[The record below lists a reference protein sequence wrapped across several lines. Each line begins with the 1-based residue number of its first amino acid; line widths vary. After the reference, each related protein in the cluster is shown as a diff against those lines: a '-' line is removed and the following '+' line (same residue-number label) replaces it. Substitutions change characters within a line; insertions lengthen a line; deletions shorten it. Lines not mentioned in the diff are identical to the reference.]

1 MASENR
7 VHVGRIIFGLFFAW
21 LGVLFFLDQLGWIDL
36 GNWWR
41 FWPVFLILIGVVK
54 LLTPPHRS
62 WFGSVFLMA
71 LGGLFLINEFHLFH
85 LEWRFLWPGFVVLGG
100 LAMVF
105 RGLRW
110 TGTECGGERVSSA
123 DTMTGFAILGG
134 VERKITSQ
142 DFRGGDATAILG
154 GCDIDLRG
162 ASIAPGNVAVIDC
175 FAFWGGVEIKVPA
188 DWTVEMTGVPLLGG
202 FADTRKETPSIVA
215 GFGNFASQSTPVAP
229 GEKRLKVKGMAV
241 MGGVEVKN

>member
-7 VHVGRIIFGLFFAW
+7 VHVGRVVFGLFFAW
-21 LGVLFFLDQLGWIDL
+21 LGVLFFLDQMGWIDI
-36 GNWWR
+36 GNIWR
-41 FWPVFLILIGVVK
+41 FWPVVLIVLGLVK

-62 WFGSVFLMA
+62 VFGALFLMA
-71 LGGLFLINEFHLFH
+71 LGGFFLISEFHIFH
-85 LEWRFLWPGFVVLGG
+85 LEWRYVYPAFIVVGG
-100 LAMVF
+100 LAMVL

-110 TGTECGGERVSSA
+110 GGTSCGGNQVTTG
-123 DTMTGFAILGG
+123 DTLTGFAILGG
-134 VERKITSQ
+134 VERKVTSQ

-162 ASIAPGNVAVIDC
+162 ASIQPGHVAELDC

-188 DWTVEMTGVPLLGG
+188 DWTVEVTGVPILGG
-202 FADTRKETPSIVA
+202 FADSRKETPSIIA
-215 GFGNFASQSTPVAP
+215 GLGNLAPKAQPVAP
-229 GEKRLKVKGMAV
+229 NEKRLKVKGMVV

>member
-7 VHVGRIIFGLFFAW
+7 VHVGRIVFGLFFAW
-21 LGVLFFLDQLGWIDL
+21 LGVLFFLDQIGWIDI

-41 FWPVFLILIGVVK
+41 FWPVILIVIGLVK

-62 WFGSVFLMA
+62 VFGAIFLMA
-71 LGGLFLINEFHLFH
+71 LGGFFLFSELQIFHLQ
-85 LEWRFLWPGFVVLGG
+85 WRYVYPAFIVVGG

-110 TGTECGGERVSSA
+110 SGTSCGGDSV
-123 DTMTGFAILGG
+123 TTGGTLTGFAILGG
-134 VERKITSQ
+134 VERKVTSQ

-162 ASIAPGNVAVIDC
+162 ASIAPGTVAVLDC
-175 FAFWGGVEIKVPA
+175 FAFWGGIEIKVPG
-188 DWTVEMTGVPLLGG
+188 DWTVEVSGVPILGG
-202 FADTRKETPSIVA
+202 FADSRKETPSIIG
-215 GFGNFASQSTPVAP
+215 GFGNFESRSAPVSP
-229 GEKRLKVKGMAV
+229 TEKRLKVKGIAM

>member
-7 VHVGRIIFGLFFAW
+7 VHVGRIVFGLFFAW
-21 LGVLFFLDQLGWIDL
+21 LGVLFFLDQVGWIDI

-41 FWPVFLILIGVVK
+41 FWPVLLIVLGLVK

-62 WFGSVFLMA
+62 WFGGIFLMA
-71 LGGLFLINEFHLFH
+71 LGGFFLSSEFHIFH
-85 LEWRFLWPGFVVLGG
+85 LQWRYVYPAFIVVGG

-110 TGTECGGERVSSA
+110 SGTSCGGDNVTTGG
-123 DTMTGFAILGG
+123 TMTGFAILGG
-134 VERKITSQ
+134 VERKVTSQ

-162 ASIAPGNVAVIDC
+162 ASIAPGTVATLDC
-175 FAFWGGVEIKVPA
+175 FAFWGGIEIKVPA
-188 DWTVEMTGVPLLGG
+188 DWTVEVSGVPILGG
-202 FADTRKETPSIVA
+202 FADSRKETPSII
-215 GFGNFASQSTPVAP
+215 GGIGNFASRSAPVSP
-229 GEKRLKVKGMAV
+229 GEKRLKVKGMAM